1 MTVRTRLAIWGIRGG
16 ILAVLLGCWIYMTG
30 PGDVS
35 PLLLPKLSLVGTEL
49 GDIVTSGELW
59 RDVMITITE
68 FIVAFLIAGIAG
80 VALGFLCSRT
90 ELRYRVAEPLVAWGY
105 MVPLV
110 LFYPLFIVWFDIG
123 MASKIAYS
131 ALSGFFPIA
140 FNSLRGFQAVDPR
153 YTRVARA
160 FGASASQSDRQ
171 VKLPAAMPMVMSGIR
186 IGGALCMIT
195 VILAEMLASTQGL
208 GYELARASQM
218 LKVPS
223 VYAHIAVL
231 LVFVAIVQLL
241 INRLGRT
248 RFS

>member
-1 MTVRTRLAIWGIRGG
+1 MSRRLGVWGIRLAIV
-16 ILAVLLGCWIYMTG
+16 AALLGYWIYMTG
-30 PGDVS
+30 PGDIS
-35 PLLLPKLSLVGTEL
+35 PLLLPKLELVGERL
-49 GDIVTSGELW
+49 VEIVTSEQLW
-59 RDVMITITE
+59 HDVGITVVE
-68 FIVAFLIAGIAG
+68 FVAAFLIAGVVG
-80 VALGFLCSRT
+80 VVLGFACSRT
-90 ELRYRVAEPLVAWGY
+90 DLRYRVVEPLVAWGY

-123 MASKIAYS
+123 MTSKIAYG

-140 FNSLRGFQAVDPR
+140 FNSLRGFRAVDPR
-153 YTRVARA
+153 YLRVARA
-160 FGASASQSDRQ
+160 FGASPAQADRQ

-208 GYELARASQM
+208 GYELARASQT

-223 VYAHIAVL
+223 VYAHIIVL

-241 INRLGRT
+241 INRLGKT